1 MQTTGQTCSPSR
13 RASLH
18 APCPNTGWHM
28 LTNLSLQ
35 QPSHDLSW
43 ELINSLLIC
52 LASQGKRKKLKKSK
66 KSNDSR
72 TSILLPTA
80 ARNL

>member
-1 MQTTGQTCSPSR
+1 
-13 RASLH
+13 
-18 APCPNTGWHM
+18 M

-35 QPSHDLSW
+35 QPSHYLSW

-52 LASQGKRKKLKKSK
+52 LASQGKRKKLKNQK